1 MLVRLK
7 LENFRKAVSEETIFT
22 PGINLFRGVNE
33 AGKTTRLEAISYAL
47 FGSRSLRTPLE
58 QCVTW
63 GTDVKKLRVTLVLTA
78 GGVKHTFTRS
88 KSGAEVRLNDSA
100 VPFVTGQTEV
110 SNFAASLLGADASTA
125 NSLLMAS
132 QNRLRG
138 ALEEGPKALS
148 QMIEDLAGFDT
159 FDRILDAAS
168 KKLALGSASLLEA
181 QLKGAENTLA
191 AATANLPA
199 KPDEDAHALSLKALE
214 AKAAAIEAS
223 LPSLRELAKTA
234 VNRWQEASDLYLRKR
249 VMAGKVDELL
259 RNVGQAQD
267 QVSILTKNTDKVV
280 DVGQIEVLKARI
292 VEAEGHAAR
301 VAAYIQFL
309 SIPEGPVWKG
319 DKSSFDM
326 CRNICQTKISQLE
339 KEAIQLRFDVK
350 TLNSQRFDSTTC
362 SKCGQA
368 LPDIDNIVA
377 TNTAIDKKLVEIATL
392 LAANE
397 VNLALET
404 KDRGRF
410 NNIEAHAKRLESI
423 YKKLIGYCLFDDDQY
438 PARAVWDGTKPDG
451 FAPDVSLLRQQL
463 TAVEAEVKA
472 LETSRAQLAWAK
484 EQLDKIVRMYN
495 EAEIVLREFVAPNDD
510 DILALTTDK
519 DKALEDVSIVEGEA
533 YLIRHKAV
541 ELDREFQVAVRMWDM
556 AKERVNDANKT
567 IEACKADLASLGFNN
582 ALVAK
587 LRKIRPVI
595 ANKLWNTVLASV
607 SVMFSQMRKEE
618 SWVTK
623 DSGGFKVNG
632 QAVESLSG
640 STLDILGLSVRCA
653 LLRTFLP
660 QCGLLV
666 LDEPCASMD
675 DGRTEA
681 LLGFLKSVGFQQTL
695 LVSHEEVSE
704 SVADN
709 LIQL

>member
-88 KSGAEVRLNDSA
+88 KSGAEVRLNDSDS
-100 VPFVTGQTEV
+100 PFVTGQTEV
-110 SNFAASLLGADASTA
+110 SNFAASLLGADAHTA
-125 NSLLMAS
+125 AKLLMAS
-132 QNRLRG
+132 QNDIRG
-138 ALEEGPKALS
+138 VLSGGPKELS
-148 QMIEDLAGFDT
+148 TFLEDLAGFDT
-159 FDRILDAAS
+159 FDRILEAAS

-495 EAEIVLREFVAPNDD
+495 EAEIVLREFVAPSDD
-510 DILALTTDK
+510 DTLALTTDK
-519 DKALEDVSIVEGEA
+519 DKALGDVSIAEGEA
-533 YLIRHKAV
+533 
-541 ELDREFQVAVRMWDM
+541 
-556 AKERVNDANKT
+556 T
-567 IEACKADLASLGFNN
+567 
-582 ALVAK
+582 
-587 LRKIRPVI
+587 
-595 ANKLWNTVLASV
+595 
-607 SVMFSQMRKEE
+607 
-618 SWVTK
+618 
-623 DSGGFKVNG
+623 
-632 QAVESLSG
+632 
-640 STLDILGLSVRCA
+640 
-653 LLRTFLP
+653 
-660 QCGLLV
+660 
-666 LDEPCASMD
+666 
-675 DGRTEA
+675 
-681 LLGFLKSVGFQQTL
+681 
-695 LVSHEEVSE
+695 
-704 SVADN
+704 
-709 LIQL
+709 

>member
-78 GGVKHTFTRS
+78 GGVKHAFTRS
-88 KSGAEVRLNDSA
+88 KSGAEVRLNDSDS
-100 VPFVTGQTEV
+100 PFVTGQTEV
-110 SNFAASLLGADASTA
+110 SNFAASLLGADAHTA
-125 NSLLMAS
+125 AKLLMAS
-132 QNRLRG
+132 QNDIRG
-138 ALEEGPKALS
+138 VLSGGPKELS
-148 QMIEDLAGFDT
+148 TFLEDLAGFDT
-159 FDRILDAAS
+159 FDRILEAAS

-397 VNLALET
+397 VNLALEI

-472 LETSRAQLAWAK
+472 LEASRAQLAWAK
-484 EQLDKIVRMYN
+484 EQLDRIIRMYN

>member
-88 KSGAEVRLNDSA
+88 KSGAEVRLNDSDS
-100 VPFVTGQTEV
+100 PFVTGQTEV

-168 KKLALGSASLLEA
+168 KKLALGSASLLDA

-267 QVSILTKNTDKVV
+267 QVSILTKNTDKVIDTRQV
-280 DVGQIEVLKARI
+280 EVLKARI
-292 VEAEGHAAR
+292 VEAEGYAAR
-301 VAAYIQFL
+301 ADAYRVFVSL
-309 SIPEGPVWKG
+309 PDGPVWHG
-319 DKSSFDM
+319 DKSSFDV

-484 EQLDKIVRMYN
+484 EQLDKIIRMYN

-582 ALVAK
+582 ELVAK

>member
-7 LENFRKAVSEETIFT
+7 LENFRKVVSEETIFT

-110 SNFAASLLGADASTA
+110 SNFAASLLWADAQTA
-125 NSLLMAS
+125 TKLLMAS
-132 QNRLRG
+132 QNDIRG
-138 ALEEGPKALS
+138 VLSGGPKELS
-148 QMIEDLAGFDT
+148 TFLEDLAGFNT

-397 VNLALET
+397 VNLALEI

-472 LETSRAQLAWAK
+472 LEASRAQLAWAK
-484 EQLDKIVRMYN
+484 EQLDRIIRMYN

>member
-88 KSGAEVRLNDSA
+88 KSGAEVRLNDSDS
-100 VPFVTGQTEV
+100 PFVTGQTEV

-159 FDRILDAAS
+159 FDRILEAAS

-301 VAAYIQFL
+301 ADAYRVFVSL
-309 SIPEGPVWKG
+309 PDGPVWHG
-319 DKSSFDM
+319 DKSSFDV

-495 EAEIVLREFVAPNDD
+495 EAEIVLREFVAPSDD
-510 DILALTTDK
+510 DTLALTTDK
-519 DKALEDVSIVEGEA
+519 DKALGDVSIAEGEA

>member
-1 MLVRLK
+1 MITSLK
-7 LENFRKAVSEETIFT
+7 LTNFRKIVSDEMIFT
-22 PGINLFRGVNE
+22 PGINVIKGPNE
-33 AGKTTRLEAISYAL
+33 ASKSSRLEAIAYAL
-47 FGSRSLRTPLE
+47 FGSRALRTPLE
-58 QCVTW
+58 ATVTW
-63 GTDVKKLRVTLVLTA
+63 EKPLSSMKVVLA
-78 GGVKHTFTRS
+78 LNIGRDSYIFTRA
-88 KSGAEVRLNDSA
+88 KSGSEVIKNG
-100 VPFVTGQTEV
+100 VVFCTGQNET
-110 SNFAASLLGADASTA
+110 SALAATFLGADINTSGKLLLADQ
-125 NSLLMAS
+125 NSI
-132 QNRLRG
+132 RG
-138 ALEEGPKALS
+138 VLSGGPKELS
-148 QMIEDLAGFDT
+148 TFLEDLAGFDT
-159 FDRILDAAS
+159 FDRILEAAS

-495 EAEIVLREFVAPNDD
+495 EAEIVLREFVAPSDD
-510 DILALTTDK
+510 DTLALTTDK
-519 DKALEDVSIVEGEA
+519 DKALGDVSIAEGEA

>member
-78 GGVKHTFTRS
+78 GGVKHAFTRS
-88 KSGAEVRLNDSA
+88 KSGAEVRLNDSDS
-100 VPFVTGQTEV
+100 PFVTGQTEV
-110 SNFAASLLGADASTA
+110 SNFAASLLGADAHTA
-125 NSLLMAS
+125 AKLLMAS
-132 QNRLRG
+132 QNDIRG
-138 ALEEGPKALS
+138 VLSGGPKELS
-148 QMIEDLAGFDT
+148 TFLEDLAGFDT
-159 FDRILDAAS
+159 FDRILEAAS

-377 TNTAIDKKLVEIATL
+377 TNTALDKKLVEIATL

-410 NNIEAHAKRLESI
+410 NNIEAHAKRLEPI

-438 PARAVWDGTKPDG
+438 PARAVWNGAKPDG

-495 EAEIVLREFVAPNDD
+495 EAEIVLREFVAPSDD
-510 DILALTTDK
+510 DTLALTTDK
-519 DKALEDVSIVEGEA
+519 DKALGDVSIAEGEA

>member
-7 LENFRKAVSEETIFT
+7 LENFREAVSEEIVFT
-22 PGINLFRGVNE
+22 PGINLFKGPNE
-33 AGKTTRLEAISYAL
+33 SGKSTRLEAISYAL

-88 KSGAEVRLNDSA
+88 KSGAEVRLNDSDS
-100 VPFVTGQTEV
+100 PFVTGQTEV
-110 SNFAASLLGADASTA
+110 SNFAANLLGADAATA
-125 NSLLMAS
+125 ANLLMAS

-159 FDRILDAAS
+159 FDRILEAAS

-267 QVSILTKNTDKVV
+267 QVSILTKNTDKVIDTRQV
-280 DVGQIEVLKARI
+280 EVLKARI
-292 VEAEGHAAR
+292 VEAEGYAAR
-301 VAAYIQFL
+301 VEAYEVFANL
-309 SIPEGPVWKG
+309 PNGPVWNG
-319 DKSSFDM
+319 DKSSFDV

-339 KEAIQLRFDVK
+339 KEAIQLRFDMT
-350 TLNSQRFDSTTC
+350 TLKSKRFDSTTC
-362 SKCGQA
+362 SKCGQV

-377 TNTAIDKKLVEIATL
+377 TNTSIDNGLTEIAGL
-392 LAANE
+392 QR
-397 VNLALET
+397 VNAQNIGREYV
-404 KDRGRF
+404 DRDKLDS
-410 NNIEAHAKRLESI
+410 IENYAKRLEPI

-438 PARAVWDGTKPDG
+438 PARAVWDGAKPDG
-451 FAPDVSLLRQQL
+451 FAPDVALLRQQL
-463 TAVEAEVKA
+463 AAVEAEVKT
-472 LETSRAQLAWAK
+472 LEASHAQLAWAK
-484 EQLDKIVRMYN
+484 EQLDKIIRLYN
-495 EAEIVLREFVAPNDD
+495 DAEVVLREFVAPSDD

-519 DKALEDVSIVEGEA
+519 DKALGDVSAAEGETG
-533 YLIRHKAV
+533 LIRQKAG
-541 ELDREFQVAVRMWDM
+541 ELDREFQTTVRMWDM

-587 LRKIRPVI
+587 LRKIRPII

-607 SVMFSQMRKEE
+607 SVMFSQTRKKE

-632 QAVESLSG
+632 QTVESLSG
-640 STLDILGLSVRCA
+640 STLDILGLAIRCA

>member
-1 MLVRLK
+1 MITSLK
-7 LENFRKAVSEETIFT
+7 LTNFRKIVSDEMIFT
-22 PGINLFRGVNE
+22 PGINVIKGPNE
-33 AGKTTRLEAISYAL
+33 ASKSSRLEAIAYAL
-47 FGSRSLRTPLE
+47 FGSRALRTPLE
-58 QCVTW
+58 ATVTW
-63 GTDVKKLRVTLVLTA
+63 EKPLSSMKVVLA
-78 GGVKHTFTRS
+78 LNIGRDSYIFTRA
-88 KSGAEVRLNDSA
+88 KSGSEVIKNG
-100 VPFVTGQTEV
+100 VVFCTGQNET
-110 SNFAASLLGADASTA
+110 SALAATFLGADINTSGKLLLADQ
-125 NSLLMAS
+125 NSI
-132 QNRLRG
+132 RG
-138 ALEEGPKALS
+138 VLSGGPKELS
-148 QMIEDLAGFDT
+148 TFLEDLAGFDT
-159 FDRILDAAS
+159 FDRILEAAS
-168 KKLALGSASLLEA
+168 KKLALGSASLLDA

-495 EAEIVLREFVAPNDD
+495 EAEIVLREFVAPSDD
-510 DILALTTDK
+510 DTLALTTDK
-519 DKALEDVSIVEGEA
+519 DKALGDVSIAEGEA

>member
-88 KSGAEVRLNDSA
+88 KSGAEVRLNDSDS
-100 VPFVTGQTEV
+100 PFVTGQTEV

-159 FDRILDAAS
+159 FDRILEAAS

-234 VNRWQEASDLYLRKR
+234 VNRWQEASDIYLRKR

-267 QVSILTKNTDKVV
+267 QVSILTKNTDKVIDTRQV
-280 DVGQIEVLKARI
+280 EVLKARI
-292 VEAEGHAAR
+292 VEAEGYAAR
-301 VAAYIQFL
+301 ADAYRVFVSL
-309 SIPEGPVWKG
+309 PDGPVWHG
-319 DKSSFDM
+319 DKSSFDV
-326 CRNICQTKISQLE
+326 CRNICRTKISQLE
-339 KEAIQLRFDVK
+339 KEAVQLSFDVK
-350 TLNSQRFDSTTC
+350 TLKSQRFDSTTC

-377 TNTAIDKKLVEIATL
+377 TNTALDKKLVEIATL

-410 NNIEAHAKRLESI
+410 NNIEAHAKRLEPI

-438 PARAVWDGTKPDG
+438 PARAVWDGAKPDG

-495 EAEIVLREFVAPNDD
+495 EAEIVLREFVAPSDD
-510 DILALTTDK
+510 DTLALTTDK
-519 DKALEDVSIVEGEA
+519 DKALGDVSIAEGEA

>member
-110 SNFAASLLGADASTA
+110 SNFAASLLWADAQTA
-125 NSLLMAS
+125 TKLLMAS
-132 QNRLRG
+132 QNDIRG
-138 ALEEGPKALS
+138 VLSGGPKELS
-148 QMIEDLAGFDT
+148 TFLEDLAGFNT

-267 QVSILTKNTDKVV
+267 QVSILTKNTDKVI
-280 DVGQIEVLKARI
+280 DTRQIEVLKARI

-339 KEAIQLRFDVK
+339 KEAVQLSFDVK
-350 TLNSQRFDSTTC
+350 TLKSQRFDSTTC

-377 TNTAIDKKLVEIATL
+377 TNTALDKKLVEIATL

-495 EAEIVLREFVAPNDD
+495 EAEIVLREFVAPSDD
-510 DILALTTDK
+510 DTLALTTDK
-519 DKALEDVSIVEGEA
+519 DKALGDVSIAEGEA

>member
-1 MLVRLK
+1 MLVYLK
-7 LENFRKAVSEETIFT
+7 LENFRKVVSEETIFT
-22 PGINLFRGVNE
+22 PGINVFKGPNE
-33 AGKTTRLEAISYAL
+33 SGKSSRLEAISYAL

-138 ALEEGPKALS
+138 ALEEEPKALS

-159 FDRILDAAS
+159 FDRILEAAS

-495 EAEIVLREFVAPNDD
+495 EAEIVLREFVAPSDD
-510 DILALTTDK
+510 DTLALTTDK
-519 DKALEDVSIVEGEA
+519 DKALGDVSIAEGEA

>member
-110 SNFAASLLGADASTA
+110 SNFAASLLWADAQTA
-125 NSLLMAS
+125 TKLLMAS
-132 QNRLRG
+132 QNDIRG
-138 ALEEGPKALS
+138 VLSGGPKELS
-148 QMIEDLAGFDT
+148 TFLEDLAGFDT
-159 FDRILDAAS
+159 FDRILEAAS

-191 AATANLPA
+191 AATASLPPR
-199 KPDEDAHALSLKALE
+199 PDEDAHALSLKALE

-259 RNVGQAQD
+259 RNVGHAQD

-495 EAEIVLREFVAPNDD
+495 EAEIVLREFVAPSDD
-510 DILALTTDK
+510 DTLALTTDK
-519 DKALEDVSIVEGEA
+519 DKALGDVSIAEGEA

>member
-1 MLVRLK
+1 MITSLK
-7 LENFRKAVSEETIFT
+7 LTNFRKIVSDEMIFT
-22 PGINLFRGVNE
+22 PGINVIKGPNE
-33 AGKTTRLEAISYAL
+33 ASKSSRLEAIAYAL
-47 FGSRSLRTPLE
+47 FGSRALRTPLE
-58 QCVTW
+58 ATVTREKPLSSMK
-63 GTDVKKLRVTLVLTA
+63 VVLA
-78 GGVKHTFTRS
+78 LNIGRDSYIFTRA
-88 KSGAEVRLNDSA
+88 KSGSEVIKNG
-100 VPFVTGQTEV
+100 VVFCTGQNET
-110 SNFAASLLGADASTA
+110 SALAATFLGADINTSGKLLLADQ
-125 NSLLMAS
+125 NSI
-132 QNRLRG
+132 RG
-138 ALEEGPKALS
+138 VLSGGPKELS
-148 QMIEDLAGFDT
+148 TFLEDLAGFDT

-309 SIPEGPVWKG
+309 SIPEGLVWKG

-495 EAEIVLREFVAPNDD
+495 EAEIVLREFVAPSDD
-510 DILALTTDK
+510 DTLALTTDK
-519 DKALEDVSIVEGEA
+519 DKALGDVSIAEGEA

>member
-1 MLVRLK
+1 
-7 LENFRKAVSEETIFT
+7 
-22 PGINLFRGVNE
+22 
-33 AGKTTRLEAISYAL
+33 
-47 FGSRSLRTPLE
+47 
-58 QCVTW
+58 
-63 GTDVKKLRVTLVLTA
+63 
-78 GGVKHTFTRS
+78 
-88 KSGAEVRLNDSA
+88 
-100 VPFVTGQTEV
+100 
-110 SNFAASLLGADASTA
+110 
-125 NSLLMAS
+125 MAS

-159 FDRILDAAS
+159 FDRILEAAS

-234 VNRWQEASDLYLRKR
+234 VNRWQEASDIYLRKR

-495 EAEIVLREFVAPNDD
+495 EAEIVLREFVAPSDD
-510 DILALTTDK
+510 DTLALTTDK
-519 DKALEDVSIVEGEA
+519 DKALGDVSIAEGEA

-675 DGRTEA
+675 DGRTES

>member
-7 LENFRKAVSEETIFT
+7 LENFRKVVSEETIFT

-110 SNFAASLLGADASTA
+110 SNFAASLLWADAQTA
-125 NSLLMAS
+125 TKLLMAS
-132 QNRLRG
+132 QNDIRG
-138 ALEEGPKALS
+138 VLSGGPKELS
-148 QMIEDLAGFDT
+148 TFLEDLAGFNT

-397 VNLALET
+397 VNLALEI

-495 EAEIVLREFVAPNDD
+495 EAEIVLREFVAPSDD
-510 DILALTTDK
+510 DTLALTTDK

>member
-88 KSGAEVRLNDSA
+88 KSGAEVRLNDSDS
-100 VPFVTGQTEV
+100 PFVTGQTEV
-110 SNFAASLLGADASTA
+110 SNFAANLLGADAATA
-125 NSLLMAS
+125 ANLLMAS

-159 FDRILDAAS
+159 FDRILEAAS

-267 QVSILTKNTDKVV
+267 QVSILTKNTDKVIDTRQV
-280 DVGQIEVLKARI
+280 EVLKARI
-292 VEAEGHAAR
+292 VEAEGYAAR
-301 VAAYIQFL
+301 EYARGVFVSL
-309 SIPEGPVWKG
+309 PDGPVWHG

-326 CRNICQTKISQLE
+326 CRNICRTKISQLE
-339 KEAIQLRFDVK
+339 KEAVQLSFDVK
-350 TLNSQRFDSTTC
+350 TLKSQRFDSTTC
-362 SKCGQA
+362 SKCGQT

-377 TNTAIDKKLVEIATL
+377 TNTAIDKKLTEIATL
-392 LAANE
+392 QRINARTINKE
-397 VNLALET
+397 DMDSDWFDSVENY
-404 KDRGRF
+404 
-410 NNIEAHAKRLESI
+410 AKRLEPI

-438 PARAVWDGTKPDG
+438 PARAVWDGAKPDG
-451 FAPDVSLLRQQL
+451 FAPDVALLRQQL
-463 TAVEAEVKA
+463 AAVEAEVKT
-472 LETSRAQLAWAK
+472 LEASHAQLAWAK
-484 EQLDKIVRMYN
+484 EQLDKIIRLYN
-495 EAEIVLREFVAPNDD
+495 DAEVVLREFVAPSDD

-519 DKALEDVSIVEGEA
+519 DKALGDVSAAEGETG
-533 YLIRHKAV
+533 LIRQKAG
-541 ELDREFQVAVRMWDM
+541 ELDREFQTTVRMWDM

-587 LRKIRPVI
+587 LRKIRPII

-607 SVMFSQMRKEE
+607 SVMFSQTRKKE

-632 QAVESLSG
+632 QTVESLSG
-640 STLDILGLSVRCA
+640 STLDILGLAIRCA

>member
-1 MLVRLK
+1 MITSLK
-7 LENFRKAVSEETIFT
+7 LTNFRKIVSDEMIFT
-22 PGINLFRGVNE
+22 PGINVIKGPNE
-33 AGKTTRLEAISYAL
+33 ASKSSRLEAIAYAL
-47 FGSRSLRTPLE
+47 FGSRALRTPLE
-58 QCVTW
+58 ATVTW
-63 GTDVKKLRVTLVLTA
+63 EKPLSSMKVVLA
-78 GGVKHTFTRS
+78 LNIGRDSYIFTRA
-88 KSGAEVRLNDSA
+88 KSGSEVIKNG
-100 VPFVTGQTEV
+100 VVFCTGQNET
-110 SNFAASLLGADASTA
+110 SALAATFLGADVNTSGKLLLADQ
-125 NSLLMAS
+125 NSI
-132 QNRLRG
+132 RG
-138 ALEEGPKALS
+138 VLSGGPKELS
-148 QMIEDLAGFDT
+148 TFLEDLAGFDT
-159 FDRILDAAS
+159 FDRILEAAS

>member
-78 GGVKHTFTRS
+78 GGVKHAFTRS
-88 KSGAEVRLNDSA
+88 KSGAEVRLNDSDS
-100 VPFVTGQTEV
+100 PFVTGQTEV
-110 SNFAASLLGADASTA
+110 SNFAASLLGADAHTA
-125 NSLLMAS
+125 AKLLMAS
-132 QNRLRG
+132 QNDIRG
-138 ALEEGPKALS
+138 VLSGGPKELS
-148 QMIEDLAGFDT
+148 TFLEDLAGFDT
-159 FDRILDAAS
+159 FDRILEAAS

-397 VNLALET
+397 VNLALEI

>member
-78 GGVKHTFTRS
+78 GGVKHAFTRS
-88 KSGAEVRLNDSA
+88 KSGAEVRLNDSDS
-100 VPFVTGQTEV
+100 PFVTGQTEV
-110 SNFAASLLGADASTA
+110 SNFAASLLGADAHTA
-125 NSLLMAS
+125 AKLLMAS
-132 QNRLRG
+132 QNDIRG
-138 ALEEGPKALS
+138 VLSGGPKELS
-148 QMIEDLAGFDT
+148 TFLEDLAGFDT
-159 FDRILDAAS
+159 FDRILEAAS

-397 VNLALET
+397 VNLALEI

-484 EQLDKIVRMYN
+484 EQLDRIIRMYN
-495 EAEIVLREFVAPNDD
+495 EAEIVLREFVAPSDD
-510 DILALTTDK
+510 DTLALTTDK
-519 DKALEDVSIVEGEA
+519 DKALGDVSIAEGEA

-567 IEACKADLASLGFNN
+567 IESCKVDLASLGFNN

-618 SWVTK
+618 SWVVK
-623 DSGGFKVNG
+623 DGSGFKVNG

>member
-88 KSGAEVRLNDSA
+88 KSGAEVRLNDSDS
-100 VPFVTGQTEV
+100 PFVTGQTEV
-110 SNFAASLLGADASTA
+110 SNFAASLLGADAHTA
-125 NSLLMAS
+125 AKLLMAS
-132 QNRLRG
+132 QNDIRG
-138 ALEEGPKALS
+138 VLSGGPKELS
-148 QMIEDLAGFDT
+148 TFLEDLAGFDT
-159 FDRILDAAS
+159 FDRILEAAS

-495 EAEIVLREFVAPNDD
+495 EAEIVLREFVAPSDD
-510 DILALTTDK
+510 DTLALTADK
-519 DKALEDVSIVEGEA
+519 DKVLGDVSIAEGEA
-533 YLIRHKAV
+533 GLIRQKV
-541 ELDREFQVAVRMWDM
+541 GELDSEFQTAVRMWDM

>member
-88 KSGAEVRLNDSA
+88 KSGAEVRLNDSDS
-100 VPFVTGQTEV
+100 PFVTGQTEV

-159 FDRILDAAS
+159 FDRILEAAS

-214 AKAAAIEAS
+214 AKAAAIDAS

-267 QVSILTKNTDKVV
+267 QVSILTKNTDKVIDTRQV
-280 DVGQIEVLKARI
+280 EVLKARI
-292 VEAEGHAAR
+292 VEAEGYAAR
-301 VAAYIQFL
+301 ADAYRVFVSL
-309 SIPEGPVWKG
+309 PDGPVWHG
-319 DKSSFDM
+319 DKSSFDV
-326 CRNICQTKISQLE
+326 CRNICRTKISQLE
-339 KEAIQLRFDVK
+339 KEAVQLSFDVK
-350 TLNSQRFDSTTC
+350 TLKSQRFDSTTC

-377 TNTAIDKKLVEIATL
+377 TNTALDKKLVEIATL

-410 NNIEAHAKRLESI
+410 NNIEAHAKRLEPI

-438 PARAVWDGTKPDG
+438 PARAVWNGAKPDG
-451 FAPDVSLLRQQL
+451 FAPDVALLRQQL

-495 EAEIVLREFVAPNDD
+495 EAEIVLREFVAPSDD
-510 DILALTTDK
+510 DIIALTADK
-519 DKALEDVSIVEGEA
+519 DKALGDVSIAEGEA
-533 YLIRHKAV
+533 GLIRQKV
-541 ELDREFQVAVRMWDM
+541 GELDMEFQTAVRMWDM

>member
-7 LENFRKAVSEETIFT
+7 LENFRKVVSEETIFT

-110 SNFAASLLGADASTA
+110 SNFAASLLWADAQTA
-125 NSLLMAS
+125 TKLLMAS
-132 QNRLRG
+132 QNDIRG
-138 ALEEGPKALS
+138 VLSGGPKELS
-148 QMIEDLAGFDT
+148 TFLEDLAGFNT

-397 VNLALET
+397 VNLALEI

-472 LETSRAQLAWAK
+472 LEASRAQLAWAK
-484 EQLDKIVRMYN
+484 EQLDRIIRMYN
-495 EAEIVLREFVAPNDD
+495 EAEIVLREFVAPSDD
-510 DILALTTDK
+510 DTLALTTDK
-519 DKALEDVSIVEGEA
+519 DKALGDVSIAEGEA

>member
-1 MLVRLK
+1 MITSLK
-7 LENFRKAVSEETIFT
+7 LTNFRKIVSDEMIFT
-22 PGINLFRGVNE
+22 PGINVIKGPNE
-33 AGKTTRLEAISYAL
+33 ASKSSRLEAIAYAL
-47 FGSRSLRTPLE
+47 FGSRALRTPLE
-58 QCVTW
+58 ATVTW
-63 GTDVKKLRVTLVLTA
+63 EKPLSSMKVVLA
-78 GGVKHTFTRS
+78 LNIGRDSYIFTRA
-88 KSGAEVRLNDSA
+88 KSGSEVIKNG
-100 VPFVTGQTEV
+100 VVFCTGQNET
-110 SNFAASLLGADASTA
+110 SALAATFLGADINTSGKLLLADQ
-125 NSLLMAS
+125 NSI
-132 QNRLRG
+132 RG
-138 ALEEGPKALS
+138 VLSGGPKELS
-148 QMIEDLAGFDT
+148 TFLEDLAGFDT
-159 FDRILDAAS
+159 FDRILEAAS

-234 VNRWQEASDLYLRKR
+234 VNRWQEASDIYLRKR

-495 EAEIVLREFVAPNDD
+495 EAEIVLREFVAPSDD
-510 DILALTTDK
+510 DTLALTTDK
-519 DKALEDVSIVEGEA
+519 DKALGDVSIAEGEA

>member
-88 KSGAEVRLNDSA
+88 KSGAEVRLNDSDS
-100 VPFVTGQTEV
+100 PFVTGQTEV
-110 SNFAASLLGADASTA
+110 SNFAASLLGADAHTA
-125 NSLLMAS
+125 AKLLMAS
-132 QNRLRG
+132 QNDIRG
-138 ALEEGPKALS
+138 VLSGGPKELS
-148 QMIEDLAGFDT
+148 TFLEDLAGFDT
-159 FDRILDAAS
+159 FDRILEAAS

-234 VNRWQEASDLYLRKR
+234 VNRWQEASDIYLRKR

-495 EAEIVLREFVAPNDD
+495 EAEIVLREFVAPSDD
-510 DILALTTDK
+510 DTLALTTDK
-519 DKALEDVSIVEGEA
+519 DKALGDVSIAEGEA
-533 YLIRHKAV
+533 GLIRQKV
-541 ELDREFQVAVRMWDM
+541 GELDSEFQTAVRMWDM

>member
-88 KSGAEVRLNDSA
+88 KSGAEVRLNDSDS
-100 VPFVTGQTEV
+100 PFVTGQTEV
-110 SNFAASLLGADASTA
+110 SNFAASLLGADAHTA
-125 NSLLMAS
+125 AKLLMAS
-132 QNRLRG
+132 QNDIRG
-138 ALEEGPKALS
+138 VLSGGPKELS
-148 QMIEDLAGFDT
+148 TFLEDLAGFDT
-159 FDRILDAAS
+159 FDRILEAAS

-199 KPDEDAHALSLKALE
+199 KPDDDAHALSLKALE

-495 EAEIVLREFVAPNDD
+495 EAEIVLREFVAPSDD
-510 DILALTTDK
+510 DTLALTADK
-519 DKALEDVSIVEGEA
+519 DKVLGDVSIAEGEA
-533 YLIRHKAV
+533 GLIRQKV
-541 ELDREFQVAVRMWDM
+541 GELDSEFQTAVRMWDM

>member
-1 MLVRLK
+1 MLNSLK
-7 LENFRKAVSEETIFT
+7 LENFRKVISEEMVFT
-22 PGINLFRGVNE
+22 RGINVFRGANE
-33 AGKTTRLEAISYAL
+33 SSKSTRLEAIAYAL
-47 FGSRSLRTPLE
+47 FGTKALRTPLE

-63 GTDVKKLRVTLVLTA
+63 GTDVKKLKVTLVLTA

-88 KSGAEVRLNDSA
+88 KGGAEVA
-100 VPFVTGQTEV
+100 VEFFKGPFVTGQTEV
-110 SNFAASLLGADASTA
+110 SNFAASLLGADAGTA
-125 NSLLMAS
+125 TKLLMAS
-132 QNRLRG
+132 QNGIRG

-148 QMIEDLAGFDT
+148 QMIEDLASFDT

-168 KKLALGSASLLEA
+168 KKLALGSPALIEA

-199 KPDEDAHALSLKALE
+199 QPDDDAHAVALRALDAKVTATE
-214 AKAAAIEAS
+214 AT
-223 LPSLRELAKTA
+223 LPSLREQAQTSVKS
-234 VNRWQEASDLYLRKR
+234 WQDGSALYMRKC
-249 VMAGKVDELL
+249 VMEGKLDELL
-259 RNVGQAQD
+259 RNVGQAD
-267 QVSILTKNTDKVV
+267 TQVAVLTKAADKTV
-280 DVGQIEVLKARI
+280 DVGQIDVLKAQI
-292 VEAEGHAAR
+292 VEAEGFAAR
-301 VAAYIQFL
+301 VEAHNTFWGIEYRA
-309 SIPEGPVWKG
+309 VWKG
-319 DKSSFDM
+319 DKASFDT
-326 CRNICQTKISQLE
+326 CRNICNQKISQLE
-339 KEAIQLRFDVK
+339 AEAVQLRFDVQ
-350 TLNSQRFDSTTC
+350 TLKSQRFDSTTC
-362 SKCGQA
+362 SKCGQT
-368 LPDIDNIVA
+368 LPNLDDITA
-377 TNTAIDKKLVEIATL
+377 TNEAIDKKLTEIGALQSANKENLSSEAFDRKKFEAIDGWARTL
-392 LAANE
+392 E
-397 VNLALET
+397 PT
-404 KDRGRF
+404 F
-410 NNIEAHAKRLESI
+410 KR
-423 YKKLIGYCLFDDDQY
+423 LIGYCLFDDAQY
-438 PARAVWDGTKPDG
+438 PMKAVWDGSVPTG
-451 FAPDVSLLRQQL
+451 HAPDVAQLRRQL
-463 TAVEAEVKA
+463 AAVEAEVKA
-472 LETSRAQLAWAK
+472 LEASRAQLEWAK
-484 EQLDKIVRMYN
+484 EQLAKAVVAYN
-495 EAEIVLREFVAPNDD
+495 EAELALREFVAPNED
-510 DILALTTDK
+510 DILALTDAK
-519 DKALEDVSIVEGEA
+519 DKALAAVQVAEGEVILLKREA
-533 YLIRHKAV
+533 E
-541 ELDREFQVAVRMWDM
+541 ELEREFQVAVRMWDM

>member
-1 MLVRLK
+1 MITSLK
-7 LENFRKAVSEETIFT
+7 LTNFRKIVSDEMIFT
-22 PGINLFRGVNE
+22 PGINVIKGPNE
-33 AGKTTRLEAISYAL
+33 ASKSSRLEAIAYAL
-47 FGSRSLRTPLE
+47 FGSRALRTPLE
-58 QCVTW
+58 ATVTW
-63 GTDVKKLRVTLVLTA
+63 EKPLSSMKVVLA
-78 GGVKHTFTRS
+78 LNIGRDSYIFTRA
-88 KSGAEVRLNDSA
+88 KSGSEVIKNG
-100 VPFVTGQTEV
+100 VVFCTGQNET
-110 SNFAASLLGADASTA
+110 SALAATFLGADVNTSGKLLLADQ
-125 NSLLMAS
+125 NSI
-132 QNRLRG
+132 RG
-138 ALEEGPKALS
+138 VLSGGPKELS
-148 QMIEDLAGFDT
+148 TFLEDLAGFDT
-159 FDRILDAAS
+159 FDRILEAAS

-495 EAEIVLREFVAPNDD
+495 EAEIVLREFVAPSDD
-510 DILALTTDK
+510 DTLALTTDK
-519 DKALEDVSIVEGEA
+519 DKALGDVSIAEGEA

>member
-88 KSGAEVRLNDSA
+88 KSGAEVRLNDSDS
-100 VPFVTGQTEV
+100 PFVTGQTEV

-159 FDRILDAAS
+159 FDRILEAAS

-234 VNRWQEASDLYLRKR
+234 VNRWQEASDIYLRKR

-495 EAEIVLREFVAPNDD
+495 EAEIVLREFVAPSDD
-510 DILALTTDK
+510 DTLALTTDK
-519 DKALEDVSIVEGEA
+519 DKALGDVSIAEGEA

-675 DGRTEA
+675 DGRTES

>member
-1 MLVRLK
+1 MITSLK
-7 LENFRKAVSEETIFT
+7 LTNFRKIVSDEMIFT
-22 PGINLFRGVNE
+22 PGINVIKGPNE
-33 AGKTTRLEAISYAL
+33 ASKSSRLEAIAYAL
-47 FGSRSLRTPLE
+47 FGSRALRTPLE
-58 QCVTW
+58 ATVTW
-63 GTDVKKLRVTLVLTA
+63 EKPLSSMKVVLA
-78 GGVKHTFTRS
+78 LNIGRDSYIFTRA
-88 KSGAEVRLNDSA
+88 KSGSEVIKNG
-100 VPFVTGQTEV
+100 VVFCTGQNET
-110 SNFAASLLGADASTA
+110 SALAATFLGADVNTSGKLLLADQ
-125 NSLLMAS
+125 NSI
-132 QNRLRG
+132 RG
-138 ALEEGPKALS
+138 VLSGGPKELS
-148 QMIEDLAGFDT
+148 TFLEDLAGFDT
-159 FDRILDAAS
+159 FDRILEAAS

-234 VNRWQEASDLYLRKR
+234 VNRWQEASDIYLRKR

-495 EAEIVLREFVAPNDD
+495 EAEIVLREFVAPSDD
-510 DILALTTDK
+510 DTLALTTDK
-519 DKALEDVSIVEGEA
+519 DKALGDVSIAEGEA

>member
-78 GGVKHTFTRS
+78 GGVKHAFTRS
-88 KSGAEVRLNDSA
+88 KSGAEVRLNDSDS
-100 VPFVTGQTEV
+100 PFVTGQTEV
-110 SNFAASLLGADASTA
+110 SNFAASLLGADAHTA
-125 NSLLMAS
+125 AKLLMAS
-132 QNRLRG
+132 QNDIRG
-138 ALEEGPKALS
+138 VLSGGPKELS
-148 QMIEDLAGFDT
+148 TFLEDLAGFDT
-159 FDRILDAAS
+159 FDRILEAAS

-234 VNRWQEASDLYLRKR
+234 VNRWQEDSDIYLRKR

-397 VNLALET
+397 VNLALEI

-472 LETSRAQLAWAK
+472 LEASRAQLAWAK
-484 EQLDKIVRMYN
+484 EQLDRIIRMYN

-618 SWVTK
+618 SWVVK
-623 DSGGFKVNG
+623 DGSGFKVNG

>member
-1 MLVRLK
+1 
-7 LENFRKAVSEETIFT
+7 
-22 PGINLFRGVNE
+22 
-33 AGKTTRLEAISYAL
+33 
-47 FGSRSLRTPLE
+47 
-58 QCVTW
+58 
-63 GTDVKKLRVTLVLTA
+63 
-78 GGVKHTFTRS
+78 
-88 KSGAEVRLNDSA
+88 
-100 VPFVTGQTEV
+100 
-110 SNFAASLLGADASTA
+110 
-125 NSLLMAS
+125 
-132 QNRLRG
+132 
-138 ALEEGPKALS
+138 
-148 QMIEDLAGFDT
+148 
-159 FDRILDAAS
+159 
-168 KKLALGSASLLEA
+168 
-181 QLKGAENTLA
+181 
-191 AATANLPA
+191 
-199 KPDEDAHALSLKALE
+199 
-214 AKAAAIEAS
+214 
-223 LPSLRELAKTA
+223 
-234 VNRWQEASDLYLRKR
+234 
-249 VMAGKVDELL
+249 MAGKVDELL

-377 TNTAIDKKLVEIATL
+377 TNTSIDKGLTEIAGLQRVNAQNIGREYVDRDKLDSIENYAKRLISPFKKLV
-392 LAANE
+392 
-397 VNLALET
+397 
-404 KDRGRF
+404 
-410 NNIEAHAKRLESI
+410 
-423 YKKLIGYCLFDDDQY
+423 GYCLFDDSQY
-438 PARAVWDGTKPDG
+438 PMKAIWDGAKPSG
-451 FAPDVSLLRQQL
+451 YAPDVALLRQQL
-463 TAVEAEVKA
+463 AAVEAEVKA

-484 EQLDKIVRMYN
+484 EQLDKSIRMYN
-495 EAEIVLREFVAPNDD
+495 EAEIVLREFVAPSDD
-510 DILALTTDK
+510 DILALITDK
-519 DKALEDVSIVEGEA
+519 DKALEGVSIVESEA
-533 YLIRHKAV
+533 YLIRHKAI
-541 ELDREFQVAVRMWDM
+541 ELDREFQAAVRMWDM

-567 IEACKADLASLGFNN
+567 IEACKSDLASLGFNN

>member
-88 KSGAEVRLNDSA
+88 KSGAEVRLNDSDS
-100 VPFVTGQTEV
+100 PFVTGQTEV
-110 SNFAASLLGADASTA
+110 SNFAASLLGADAHTA
-125 NSLLMAS
+125 AKLLMAS
-132 QNRLRG
+132 QNDIRG
-138 ALEEGPKALS
+138 VLSGGPKELS
-148 QMIEDLAGFDT
+148 TFLEDLAGFDT
-159 FDRILDAAS
+159 FDRILEAAS

-292 VEAEGHAAR
+292 VEAEGYAAR
-301 VAAYIQFL
+301 AYAHGVFVSL
-309 SIPEGPVWKG
+309 PDGPVWKG

-495 EAEIVLREFVAPNDD
+495 EAEIVLREFVAPSDD
-510 DILALTTDK
+510 DTLALTTDK
-519 DKALEDVSIVEGEA
+519 DKALGDVSIAEGEA

-595 ANKLWNTVLASV
+595 ANKLWNTVLGSV